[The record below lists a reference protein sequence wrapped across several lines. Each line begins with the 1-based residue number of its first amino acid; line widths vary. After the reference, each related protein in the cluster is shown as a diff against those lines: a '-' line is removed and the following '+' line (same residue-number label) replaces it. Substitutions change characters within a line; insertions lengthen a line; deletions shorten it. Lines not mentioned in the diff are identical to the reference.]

1 METQLI
7 QAQAPLP
14 IDGLRVAH
22 RARTQSVR
30 DVRGAGQISAN
41 HSDVRGDKAADI
53 KEDFG
58 EWTCSAYDE
67 LLVRKLIDG

>member
-14 IDGLRVAH
+14 IDGPRVAD
-22 RARTQSVR
+22 RARSQSVR
-30 DVRGAGQISAN
+30 DVRGTGQNSAN

-53 KEDFG
+53 KEDFR

-67 LLVRKLIDG
+67 LLVRTLIDG